1 MLERM
6 KFVIADWRDNFQ
18 WGFRKGQFPGEI
30 IDWIWVFIFFIS
42 MNGNGLFQWENVIII
57 AFLLFLIAGWQF
69 QEMYPNHLLT
79 IYHLVPISRKEKLGF
94 LWTNY
99 WMKFVLLEGLCIIW
113 MIPMCFCGR
122 ISILGAILWMIHF
135 SLVQLSKGLVRSAA
149 DKEFAPIAHE
159 CMEILYVVSILFI
172 DEMLQKGVESA
183 MVVHIILLILIGLE
197 VLLCIRIFQMEVSQ
211 NFNWACSYEALSEQ
225 MDRYAK
231 EDGKAGK
238 R

>member
-1 MLERM
+1 
-6 KFVIADWRDNFQ
+6 
-18 WGFRKGQFPGEI
+18 
-30 IDWIWVFIFFIS
+30 
-42 MNGNGLFQWENVIII
+42 
-57 AFLLFLIAGWQF
+57 
-69 QEMYPNHLLT
+69 
-79 IYHLVPISRKEKLGF
+79 
-94 LWTNY
+94 
-99 WMKFVLLEGLCIIW
+99 
-113 MIPMCFCGR
+113 
-122 ISILGAILWMIHF
+122 MIHF

-183 MVVHIILLILIGLE
+183 MVVHIILWILIGLE

-231 EDGKAGK
+231 EDGKAGT